1 MDGSK
6 ARFRWQKR
14 QRRTE
19 LGGEGERAVQKETWI
34 SDSHHFLLK
43 KHTAM
48 TFDFPSF
55 HGRGTRDE
63 GDQGYGRRG
72 ALPPSMPSL
81 SCLFSFLLS
90 PDFH

>member
-43 KHTAM
+43 KHT
-48 TFDFPSF
+48 
-55 HGRGTRDE
+55 
-63 GDQGYGRRG
+63 
-72 ALPPSMPSL
+72 LI
-81 SCLFSFLLS
+81 LS
-90 PDFH
+90 PVLGV

>member
-43 KHTAM
+43 KHT
-48 TFDFPSF
+48 
-55 HGRGTRDE
+55 
-63 GDQGYGRRG
+63 
-72 ALPPSMPSL
+72 LI
-81 SCLFSFLLS
+81 LS
-90 PDFH
+90 PVLGVSGQGTLSVPSEVTASVEHRRRAGQVSDTVTLS